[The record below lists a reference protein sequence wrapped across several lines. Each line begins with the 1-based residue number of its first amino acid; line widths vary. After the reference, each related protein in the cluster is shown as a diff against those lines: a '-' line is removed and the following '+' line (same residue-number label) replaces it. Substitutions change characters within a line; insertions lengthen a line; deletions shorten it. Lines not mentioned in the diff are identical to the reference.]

1 MDEALDFAA
10 HRAGFR
16 GPLFTEQRKL
26 IFLEIFRLKE
36 KRSRLLRHLSQGEQK
51 KALMALDLLSVKGN
65 VFVADPL
72 TNLEES
78 SRRRFVALLLLLSVK
93 KDRNYQINVFPR
105 LTLNNEEEAH
115 APLNENELR
124 RLNSL

>member
-1 MDEALDFAA
+1 
-10 HRAGFR
+10 
-16 GPLFTEQRKL
+16 
-26 IFLEIFRLKE
+26 
-36 KRSRLLRHLSQGEQK
+36 
-51 KALMALDLLSVKGN
+51 MALDLLSVKGN